1 VKGPQLETKATE
13 MGPRF
18 EEDSGGGEEEE
29 QEDGKEVRKDGE
41 CRQSGL

>member
-1 VKGPQLETKATE
+1 

-18 EEDSGGGEEEE
+18 EEDVGEEEE
-29 QEDGKEVRKDGE
+29 EEREDGKEVRKDGE